1 VTTRHGGYVVVL
13 ENDIREDDAEA
24 VINALKMTKGVVSV
38 QPIEGGGTIGEI
50 VVTSRVN
57 IAWQERLI
65 ALIKEMQ
72 SV

>member
-1 VTTRHGGYVVVL
+1 MTTRHGGYVVVL
-13 ENDIREDDAEA
+13 ENDIREDNAEA
-24 VINALKMTKGVVSV
+24 VINALKMTKGVVTV
-38 QPIEGGGTIGEI
+38 QPINGGETIGEI
-50 VVTSRVN
+50 IATSRVN